1 MMNLRLSPKGARK
14 QMKSGVEFHL
24 LTRVDR
30 GRRRTNTAVSYADAE
45 NSEDES

>member
-24 LTRVDR
+24 LTRVGR

>member
-24 LTRVDR
+24 LTRVGR
-30 GRRRTNTAVSYADAE
+30 SRRRTITAVSYADAE